1 MREEL
6 KGPKVENVSVAIVE
20 IPLENNEKEYIV
32 YLLNFR
38 DDIMEGI
45 IVASSGYGENPQSG
59 EQVKTST
66 LRKGIE
72 LMLPNEAAR
81 IEPIMPDLFDLTNEF
96 WVSFWVNDVM
106 YDKRFIF
113 VPGSINDEAFK
124 FIEILGYKGVIL
136 AS

>member
-45 IVASSGYGENPQSG
+45 IVTSSGYGENPSTG
-59 EQVKTST
+59 EQIKTST

-81 IEPIMPDLFDLTNEF
+81 IEPIMPELFTLTNEF

-106 YDKRFIF
+106 YDNRFIF

-124 FIEILGYKGVIL
+124 LIDILGYKGVVL
-136 AS
+136 AT

>member
-45 IVASSGYGENPQSG
+45 IVTSSGYGENPSTG
-59 EQVKTST
+59 EQIKTST

-81 IEPIMPDLFDLTNEF
+81 IEPIMPELFTLTNEF

-124 FIEILGYKGVIL
+124 LIDILGYKGVVL
-136 AS
+136 AT

>member
-20 IPLENNEKEYIV
+20 IPRENNEKEYIV

>member
-1 MREEL
+1 M

-20 IPLENNEKEYIV
+20 IPLENIEKEYIV
-32 YLLNFR
+32 FLLNFR
-38 DDIMEGI
+38 DDIMVGI
-45 IVASSGYGENPQSG
+45 IVASTGYGENPQSG

-124 FIEILGYKGVIL
+124 LIDILGYKGVIL

>member
-1 MREEL
+1 
-6 KGPKVENVSVAIVE
+6 
-20 IPLENNEKEYIV
+20 
-32 YLLNFR
+32 
-38 DDIMEGI
+38 
-45 IVASSGYGENPQSG
+45 VASTGYGENPQSG

-113 VPGSINDEAFK
+113 VPGSINEKEFK
-124 FIEILGYKGVIL
+124 LIEILGYKGVVL

>member
-45 IVASSGYGENPQSG
+45 IVASTGYGENPQSG
-59 EQVKTST
+59 EQVQTST

-113 VPGSINDEAFK
+113 VPGSINEKEFK
-124 FIEILGYKGVIL
+124 LIEILGYKGVVL

>member
-20 IPLENNEKEYIV
+20 IPLENNEKEYIA

-45 IVASSGYGENPQSG
+45 IVTSSGYGENPNTG
-59 EQVKTST
+59 EQIKTSI

-81 IEPIMPDLFDLTNEF
+81 IEPIMPELFPLTNEF

-124 FIEILGYKGVIL
+124 LIDILGYKGVVL
-136 AS
+136 AT

>member
-45 IVASSGYGENPQSG
+45 IVTSSGYGENPSTG
-59 EQVKTST
+59 EQIKTST

-81 IEPIMPDLFDLTNEF
+81 IEPIMPELFTLTNEF

-124 FIEILGYKGVIL
+124 LIDILGYKGVVL
-136 AS
+136 ST

>member
-45 IVASSGYGENPQSG
+45 IVTSSGYGENPSTG
-59 EQVKTST
+59 EQIKTST

-81 IEPIMPDLFDLTNEF
+81 IEPIMPELFSLTNEF

-124 FIEILGYKGVIL
+124 LIDILGYKGVVL
-136 AS
+136 AT

>member
-32 YLLNFR
+32 YLLNFS

-45 IVASSGYGENPQSG
+45 IVASTGYGENPQSG

-124 FIEILGYKGVIL
+124 LIDILGYKGVIL

>member
-45 IVASSGYGENPQSG
+45 IVTSSGYGENPSTG
-59 EQVKTST
+59 EQIKTST

-81 IEPIMPDLFDLTNEF
+81 IEPIMPELFPLTNEF
-96 WVSFWVNDVM
+96 WVSFWVNDEM

-124 FIEILGYKGVIL
+124 LIDILGYKGVVL
-136 AS
+136 AT